1 MPRLPELRLDQRLQL
16 MLGDA
21 NVLDRTSRPVKH
33 SHVTSEVPEV
43 ARDEARPISLSL
55 AETVELLVRRGS
67 LSSRCRASASSRTAE
82 LEFN

>member
-55 AETVELLVRRGS
+55 AETVERLVRGGYAGDSGPVVDVAPDARIGG
-67 LSSRCRASASSRTAE
+67 
-82 LEFN
+82 